1 MDAIAI
7 SDHFVVYYG
16 NRVGVIRQKKA
27 VIDPMFQKPDL
38 EEYLQKRKL
47 EVEWQD
53 GIYEELA
60 ASSKRSDE
68 PVKVQI
74 KLRIYQ
80 LKSDVDVRMKFIAY
94 DELIMKGFGK
104 PRRNNYQS
112 IFEGDTDTAD
122 LNQIME
128 RYERDTPPDW
138 NGRLLAISDIIEL
151 SDKTGSQFYYIDKK
165 GFKKIDFNES
175 AEPSK
180 PDSEKSKNKAQKE
193 NFNLSFLL

>member
-1 MDAIAI
+1 MDAISI
-7 SDHFVVYYG
+7 LDQFVVYYG
-16 NRVGVIRQKKA
+16 NRVGVIHQKKA
-27 VIDPMFQKPDL
+27 VIDPMFQKPEL

-68 PVKVQI
+68 PVKEQI
-74 KLRIYQ
+74 KLRVYQ
-80 LKSDVDVRMKFIAY
+80 LKPDVDVRMKFIAY

-104 PRRNNYQS
+104 PRRGNYQS
-112 IFEGDTDTAD
+112 IFEGDTDTMD

-128 RYERDTPPDW
+128 RYERDTPPNW
-138 NGRLLAISDIIEL
+138 NGRPLAISDIIEL
-151 SDKTGSQFYYIDKK
+151 SAKTGSQFYYIDKK
-165 GFKKIDFNES
+165 GFKKIDFT